1 MWHAS
6 AGAMG
11 ATDDQLIAWATRMLA
26 GVGDAGAGQWVQ
38 VNAAANGIRVC
49 HLRRR
54 LAKSEVRRVGDV
66 RDVRGTPEHL
76 RRGQVTAAALALPL
90 QQVMA
95 LN

>member
-1 MWHAS
+1 
-6 AGAMG
+6 MG

-26 GVGDAGAGQWVQ
+26 GVGDAGAGEWVQ
-38 VNAAANGIRVC
+38 VNAAVNGIRVC

-54 LAKSEVRRVGDV
+54 LAKPEARRIGDV

-76 RRGQVTAAALALPL
+76 RRGQLTAAATGMPL
-90 QQVMA
+90 TQVMT